1 MSHGGHSHG
10 GDGMHGGEHPTHA
23 STAAMN
29 HHGGSS
35 NHGDHSGEMAGHVM
49 MFHLRTDLNV
59 LFEQWEITSTK
70 VLIGSCI
77 AVFFLAVLYE
87 GLKIFRMRLM
97 HTHGRYVRE
106 SNQGKDVTHYW
117 ETRRGCRQNMCTCL
131 HLMQT
136 VMHVV
141 QVVLGYLLMLVV
153 MTFQVYLG
161 VAVIIGAGLGY
172 FLFAGLTPENNPRET
187 ESSAN
192 SGHCSPAMVVKV
204 TNLDEI
210 RGQLPMENL
219 SFSDLAIENKAF
231 DGENIGDK

>member
-1 MSHGGHSHG
+1 
-10 GDGMHGGEHPTHA
+10 
-23 STAAMN
+23 
-29 HHGGSS
+29 
-35 NHGDHSGEMAGHVM
+35 
-49 MFHLRTDLNV
+49 
-59 LFEQWEITSTK
+59 
-70 VLIGSCI
+70 
-77 AVFFLAVLYE
+77 
-87 GLKIFRMRLM
+87 
-97 HTHGRYVRE
+97 
-106 SNQGKDVTHYW
+106 
-117 ETRRGCRQNMCTCL
+117 
-131 HLMQT
+131 MQT

-172 FLFAGLTPENNPRET
+172 FLFAGLTPENNLRET